1 MMPPD
6 GPVSGIDRTWP
17 ILPNGN
23 AAAGRNARCT
33 AGAGVSASASSQSA
47 LGKNR
52 STTQTVDTLVTER
65 PAVQSHVEIR
75 PPAQVTIEA
84 GAAKPSE
91 ISIDRPRVNIGRT
104 VEVYRE
110 GAGLARRDDVAFTEE
125 DESAAASRANT
136 RTSHVQSKP
145 ANAA

>member
-1 MMPPD
+1 M
-6 GPVSGIDRTWP
+6 
-17 ILPNGN
+17 
-23 AAAGRNARCT
+23 
-33 AGAGVSASASSQSA
+33 
-47 LGKNR
+47 
-52 STTQTVDTLVTER
+52 DTLVTER

-125 DESAAASRANT
+125 DEISRSVSREHAHIPRSVETGECRLVNDRIYKGEANCGT
-136 RTSHVQSKP
+136 YIIRDGFAIAVHR
-145 ANAA
+145 NACGTVLVSRDQIQLGQALLRFKCGAG